1 MKFPAKRSDSVSQDV
16 YLSVVTIIWIFSYL
30 TAELF
35 MYNPC
40 KVTLGHI
47 PGSHG
52 DALKET

>member
-1 MKFPAKRSDSVSQDV
+1 MKFPAKSDSVSQDV
-16 YLSVVTIIWIFSYL
+16 YLLVVTIIWIFSYL

-40 KVTLGHI
+40 KVTLGHS